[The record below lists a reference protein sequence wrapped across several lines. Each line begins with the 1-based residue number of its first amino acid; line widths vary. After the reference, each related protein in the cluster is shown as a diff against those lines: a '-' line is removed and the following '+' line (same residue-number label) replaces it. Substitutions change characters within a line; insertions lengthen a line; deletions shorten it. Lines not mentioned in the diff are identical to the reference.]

1 MADRVDDHR
10 VLVDRSGTLQD
21 ITPLVGDL
29 TATDDLET
37 LAVEV
42 GFTLLVNVA
51 LHFKLKK
58 IDMTTSLKSI
68 E

>member
-1 MADRVDDHR
+1 MFVHEINAMSFILAS
-10 VLVDRSGTLQD
+10 VLTL
-21 ITPLVGDL
+21 
-29 TATDDLET
+29 
-37 LAVEV
+37 